1 MIMLRFT
8 CIMLR
13 FRCGER
19 KICKTIENILNII
32 VDTINTVLKSEKYLS
47 IPEVLAYFWLGVSA
61 HFGPINQKNFELY
74 KVFMYNFLCK
84 PF

>member
-19 KICKTIENILNII
+19 KICKTIKNILNII
-32 VDTINTVLKSEKYLS
+32 VDTINTVLKSEKYLA
-47 IPEVLAYFWLGVSA
+47 IPEVLAYFGLGDISTFWT
-61 HFGPINQKNFELY
+61 HKSEKF
-74 KVFMYNFLCK
+74 
-84 PF
+84 